1 VVQPSLAAQT
11 LLANF
16 GQLSMLTATEAN
28 LPETS
33 LARVPA
39 TPRHVQTTLTISLL
53 MLAGL
58 AAVAPFAHKQLAKI
72 DAFIPSFEATIFV
85 TDFITSVLLFSQF
98 SVHRSR
104 ALLVLASGY
113 LFSALIVVPHAL
125 TFPGAFSPEGL
136 LGAGLQTTA
145 WLYWFWHIGFPTALL
160 LYACLNDG
168 KEAKTLTASV
178 SSLIVKSA
186 AIVVGLVC
194 GLTVLATAGDDF
206 MPRLFLDRTHIQP
219 LNHHVGTFTMAV
231 CFAAFVMLWIRRYSV
246 LDQWLLVVAVAA
258 ISEIVLAVALVTGR
272 WSLGFYAG
280 RAFSLATSTIV
291 LIALFTET
299 IQNQAR
305 LARANFM
312 LQRERQNKLM
322 NIEAVVA
329 SLSHELRQPLG
340 ALAMNAETSLLV
352 LAAGSPDL
360 GELRSIAHEINQD
373 SLRSSEILHGFR
385 RLFGKDEARRNPVN
399 LNAVVEDALRALRRD
414 VTGQREIAWRIELT
428 PDLPIIMGD
437 AAQLHE
443 VVINLVQNAIEALA
457 NVESSDRQLRISTA
471 SLGNDKIVLTVEDTG
486 SGIDHV
492 T

>member
-1 VVQPSLAAQT
+1 MISCRV
-11 LLANF
+11 F
-16 GQLSMLTATEAN
+16 FLTE
-28 LPETS
+28 
-33 LARVPA
+33 R
-39 TPRHVQTTLTISLL
+39 ISN
-53 MLAGL
+53 
-58 AAVAPFAHKQLAKI
+58 
-72 DAFIPSFEATIFV
+72 
-85 TDFITSVLLFSQF
+85 
-98 SVHRSR
+98 RS
-104 ALLVLASGY
+104 
-113 LFSALIVVPHAL
+113 I
-125 TFPGAFSPEGL
+125 
-136 LGAGLQTTA
+136 
-145 WLYWFWHIGFPTALL
+145 
-160 LYACLNDG
+160 N
-168 KEAKTLTASV
+168 
-178 SSLIVKSA
+178 
-186 AIVVGLVC
+186 
-194 GLTVLATAGDDF
+194 
-206 MPRLFLDRTHIQP
+206 
-219 LNHHVGTFTMAV
+219 VGTFTMAV

-291 LIALFTET
+291 LIALLTET

-340 ALAMNAETSLLV
+340 ALAINAETSLLV

-360 GELRSIAHEINQD
+360 GELRSIAREINQD

-428 PDLPIIMGD
+428 PDLPIVMGD

-486 SGIDHV
+486 SGIDPRNVAAIFDAFV
-492 T
+492 TTKPRGMGLGLAICRMIVERHEGRISIEPVRPHGSLFRVILPASSTNSPPGTKQLSTTAKSNRRQVDAHRGGRP